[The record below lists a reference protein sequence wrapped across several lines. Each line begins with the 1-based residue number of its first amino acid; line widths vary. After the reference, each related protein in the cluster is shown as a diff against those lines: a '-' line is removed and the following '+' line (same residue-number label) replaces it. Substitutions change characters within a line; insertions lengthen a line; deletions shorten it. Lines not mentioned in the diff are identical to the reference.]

1 MNVTSSDPKFE
12 PQRFKGIEQSPVKL
26 FWTRACV
33 TKIKNMEDKGVYELN
48 FKPLDKKLIK
58 GRWVFKI
65 KFKPDGKISKYKA
78 RFVAKGYTQIEG
90 EDYTKTFSPTWKPT
104 SLQLIIAMAAKF
116 KWKIEPMDAVAT
128 FLNGDLDKEIY
139 LDQPE
144 GFNNGSGRVWKL
156 KKSIYGVVSQTW
168 QNNFL
173 VFS

>member
-1 MNVTSSDPKFE
+1 VVFKEEVFPKKGEVHEDPFNDETIKDKGPITGQILPPEMPKTPQPPQRSARIQAIMENTYSANEIISMNVTSSDPKFE

-78 RFVAKGYTQIEG
+78 
-90 EDYTKTFSPTWKPT
+90 
-104 SLQLIIAMAAKF
+104 
-116 KWKIEPMDAVAT
+116 
-128 FLNGDLDKEIY
+128 
-139 LDQPE
+139 
-144 GFNNGSGRVWKL
+144 
-156 KKSIYGVVSQTW
+156 
-168 QNNFL
+168 
-173 VFS
+173 

>member
-1 MNVTSSDPKFE
+1 
-12 PQRFKGIEQSPVKL
+12 
-26 FWTRACV
+26 
-33 TKIKNMEDKGVYELN
+33 
-48 FKPLDKKLIK
+48 
-58 GRWVFKI
+58 
-65 KFKPDGKISKYKA
+65 
-78 RFVAKGYTQIEG
+78 VAKGYTQIEG

-104 SLQLIIAMAAKF
+104 SLRLIIAMATKF
-116 KWKIEPMDAVAT
+116 KWKIEPMDVVAA
-128 FLNGDLDKEIY
+128 FLNSDLDKEIY